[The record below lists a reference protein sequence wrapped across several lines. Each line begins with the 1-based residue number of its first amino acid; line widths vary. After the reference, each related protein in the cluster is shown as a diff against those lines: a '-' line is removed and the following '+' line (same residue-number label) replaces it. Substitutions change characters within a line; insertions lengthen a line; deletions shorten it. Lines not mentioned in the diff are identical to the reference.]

1 MKEQEAAMPENNKPQ
16 QVKKIDLA
24 VRSALW
30 LGPLKSQAKASNQ
43 KGSQPASPLGK
54 MQQPKGQL
62 VDVLVAKGRIVSVVP
77 AGSLDVRAAREVDAR
92 GLLLL
97 PSLTDAHTHLR
108 EPGQEYKEDIA
119 SGLSAAAH
127 SGFSNIMCMANTRP
141 VNDNASVTEFML
153 EQARKSWPP
162 AVGVGPRL
170 YPIGALTKGL
180 KGQELASMAD
190 LTAAGCVA
198 FSNDG
203 RPMENTELMRR
214 AMEYCQD
221 LGRVVIDHCED
232 PFLAPAVGVNEGEVS
247 SRLGLVGQPDIAE
260 AIQAARDV
268 LLAEYLGAPI
278 HLAHISCEK
287 SVAVIRAAKARGV
300 DVTAETCPHYLTLTE
315 DEVADYSANA
325 KVNPPLRPRAD
336 VEALLDAL
344 ADGTIDMLATDHAPH
359 AAHEKEVEFDQAPCG
374 ISGLDTALATTWELV
389 RTDKL
394 PFDAFLRAWTS
405 APCQRFG
412 LPLCSFAPGDP
423 ADFLLFDQDA
433 AWTVSAETMK
443 SKSKNT
449 PLLGRTLRGR
459 VVAHFLAGKSVLE
472 I

>member
-1 MKEQEAAMPENNKPQ
+1 MPENNKPQ
-16 QVKKIDLA
+16 QVKKLDLA

-30 LGPLKSQAKASNQ
+30 LGPLKGQAKASNG
-43 KGSQPASPLGK
+43 KGSQPGSQLGMPK
-54 MQQPKGQL
+54 HPKGQL
-62 VDVLVAKGRIVSVVP
+62 VDVLVARGRIVSVVP
-77 AGSLDVRAAREVDAR
+77 AGSLDVRAAKEVDAR

-97 PSLTDAHTHLR
+97 PSLTDVHTHLR

-119 SGLSAAAH
+119 SGLSAAAAG
-127 SGFSNIMCMANTRP
+127 GFANLMCMANTRP

-153 EQARKSWPP
+153 EQARKSWPN
-162 AVGVGPRL
+162 GPRL
-170 YPIGALTKGL
+170 FPIGALTKGL
-180 KGQELASMAD
+180 HGQELASMSD
-190 LTAAGCVA
+190 LKDAGCRA

-203 RPMENTELMRR
+203 RPMESTELLRR

-232 PFLAPAVGVNEGEVS
+232 PWLAPAAGVNEGEVS
-247 SRLGLVGQPDIAE
+247 SRLGLAGQPDIAE

-315 DEVADYSANA
+315 DEVAGYSTNA

-336 VEALLDAL
+336 VEALLEAL
-344 ADGTIDMLATDHAPH
+344 SDGTIDMLATDHAPH
-359 AAHEKEVEFDQAPCG
+359 AAHEKEVEFAAAPCG

-389 RTDKL
+389 RAGKL

-412 LPLCSFAPGDP
+412 LPLNSFAPGDP

-433 AWTVSAETMK
+433 AWTVSAVTMK
-443 SKSKNT
+443 SKGKNT

-472 I
+472 VEPTGV